1 MHCAWPEVLPYAS
14 AVAADPSA
22 AAVAVKTICKT
33 FGIKVDVTDLEEG
46 AKDIEEEFE
55 KRMKQTSKSLQSMY
69 G

>member
-1 MHCAWPEVLPYAS
+1 
-14 AVAADPSA
+14 
-22 AAVAVKTICKT
+22 VAVKIICKSY
-33 FGIKVDVTDLEEG
+33 GIKVDVTDLEEG